1 MTENDKKIL
10 EVYRKAKN
18 FCEVGG
24 LDLDEQLESEEAKKR
39 CMTFFSVFITMKNMM
54 QIWHKILTIKHD
66 K

>member
-24 LDLDEQLESEEAKKR
+24 LDLDEQLESEEAKKK
-39 CMTFFSVFITMKNMM
+39 V
-54 QIWHKILTIKHD
+54 HDILFRLYHNEEYD
-66 K
+66 ADMA